1 MKTEGLRQRKGRQG
15 KGREEAVV
23 GGVLARCVSPW
34 PAPALALATWLH
46 NWHRKKEK
54 EKGQDSGKTE
64 REENNYV
71 STQLP
76 EVAMEICYCDS
87 DGGVSES
94 EV

>member
-1 MKTEGLRQRKGRQG
+1 MCESVARSCARVGYLAPQLAQKERKREGTGLR
-15 KGREEAVV
+15 
-23 GGVLARCVSPW
+23 
-34 PAPALALATWLH
+34 
-46 NWHRKKEK
+46 
-54 EKGQDSGKTE
+54 GKTE